1 MLCYTIHHFVELS
14 IRDVR
19 YLLNNFKKGLQI
31 MKLDVV
37 EKDDKLLVKIG
48 GQLLYSEA
56 DQFKEEVLPKI
67 GQHSVVIV
75 DCQDLEFIDS
85 AGTGAIVRLW
95 KECRMVGAELEL
107 IKVIPEVQK
116 LLHLTRLH
124 QLAKVSGLDD
134 AA

>member
-1 MLCYTIHHFVELS
+1 
-14 IRDVR
+14 
-19 YLLNNFKKGLQI
+19 
-31 MKLDVV
+31 MKLNV
-37 EKDDKLLVKIG
+37 EDKEDRLFVQIG

-67 GQHSVVIV
+67 GQHSTVTV
-75 DCQDLEFIDS
+75 DCENLEFIDS

-107 IKVIPEVQK
+107 IRVLPEVQK
-116 LLHLTRLH
+116 LLHMTRLH
-124 QLAKVSGLDD
+124 QLAKVTGIDE

>member
-1 MLCYTIHHFVELS
+1 
-14 IRDVR
+14 
-19 YLLNNFKKGLQI
+19 
-31 MKLDVV
+31 MKLDVQ
-37 EKDDKLLVKIG
+37 EKEDRLLIKIS

-67 GQHSVVIV
+67 GEHSIVTV
-75 DCQDLEFIDS
+75 DCEDLGFIDS

-116 LLHLTRLH
+116 LLHMTRLH
-124 QLAKVSGLDD
+124 QLAKVSGLE

>member
-1 MLCYTIHHFVELS
+1 
-14 IRDVR
+14 
-19 YLLNNFKKGLQI
+19 
-31 MKLDVV
+31 MKLNV
-37 EKDDKLLVKIG
+37 EDKEDRLLVQIG

-67 GQHSVVIV
+67 GQHSTVTVTCENL
-75 DCQDLEFIDS
+75 DFIDS

-107 IKVIPEVQK
+107 IRVLPEVQK
-116 LLHLTRLH
+116 LLHMTRLH
-124 QLAKVSGLDD
+124 QLAKVTGIDE

>member
-1 MLCYTIHHFVELS
+1 
-14 IRDVR
+14 
-19 YLLNNFKKGLQI
+19 
-31 MKLDVV
+31 MKLDINST
-37 EKDDKLLVKIG
+37 EENLFIKIG

-56 DQFKEEVLPKI
+56 DNFKEEVLPKI
-67 GQHSVVIV
+67 GQHSTVTL
-75 DCQDLEFIDS
+75 DCEDLEFIDS

-116 LLHLTRLH
+116 LLHMTRLH
-124 QLAKVSGLDD
+124 QLAKVSGLD

>member
-1 MLCYTIHHFVELS
+1 
-14 IRDVR
+14 
-19 YLLNNFKKGLQI
+19 
-31 MKLDVV
+31 MKLDVQ
-37 EKDDKLLVKIG
+37 DRNDKLFVKIA

-56 DQFKEEVLPKI
+56 DQFKEQILPRI
-67 GQHSVVIV
+67 GQHSTVTI
-75 DCQDLEFIDS
+75 DCEDLKFIDS

-116 LLHLTRLH
+116 LLHMTRLH
-124 QLAKVSGLDD
+124 QLAKVSGLD

>member
-1 MLCYTIHHFVELS
+1 M
-14 IRDVR
+14 R
-19 YLLNNFKKGLQI
+19 
-31 MKLDVV
+31 LDVV
-37 EKDDKLLVKIG
+37 EDKDKLFIKID

-56 DQFKEEVLPKI
+56 DHFKEEILPKI
-67 GQHSVVIV
+67 GQHTTVTI
-75 DCQDLEFIDS
+75 DCENLEFIDS

-116 LLHLTRLH
+116 LLHMTRLH
-124 QLAKVSGLDD
+124 QLAKVTGVD

>member
-1 MLCYTIHHFVELS
+1 
-14 IRDVR
+14 
-19 YLLNNFKKGLQI
+19 
-31 MKLDVV
+31 MKLEVQ
-37 EKDDKLLVKIG
+37 EKDDRLLVKIT

-56 DQFKEEVLPKI
+56 DHFKGQVLPKI
-67 GQHSVVIV
+67 GQHSVVTV
-75 DCQDLEFIDS
+75 DCEDLGFIDS

-107 IKVIPEVQK
+107 VKVIPEVQK

-124 QLAKVSGLDD
+124 QLARVSGIDD

>member
-1 MLCYTIHHFVELS
+1 
-14 IRDVR
+14 
-19 YLLNNFKKGLQI
+19 
-31 MKLDVV
+31 MKLDVHD
-37 EKDDKLLVKIG
+37 ENDRLFIKIG

-56 DQFKEEVLPKI
+56 DHFKEEILPKI
-67 GQHSVVIV
+67 GQHSLVTV

-107 IKVIPEVQK
+107 IKVVPEVQK

-124 QLAKVSGLDD
+124 QLAKVRGLDD

>member
-1 MLCYTIHHFVELS
+1 
-14 IRDVR
+14 
-19 YLLNNFKKGLQI
+19 
-31 MKLDVV
+31 MKLDIND
-37 EKDDKLLVKIG
+37 ENDRLFIKIG

-56 DQFKEEVLPKI
+56 DHFKEEILPKI
-67 GQHSVVIV
+67 GQHSLVTV

-107 IKVIPEVQK
+107 IKVVPEVQK
-116 LLHLTRLH
+116 LLHMTRLH
-124 QLAKVSGLDD
+124 QLATVRGLDD

>member
-1 MLCYTIHHFVELS
+1 
-14 IRDVR
+14 
-19 YLLNNFKKGLQI
+19 
-31 MKLDVV
+31 MKLDV
-37 EKDDKLLVKIG
+37 EDKDDKLFVKIG

-56 DQFKEEVLPKI
+56 DHFKDEILPKI
-67 GQHSVVIV
+67 GQHSTVTV
-75 DCQDLEFIDS
+75 DCEELQFIDS

-124 QLAKVSGLDD
+124 QLAKVSGIDD
-134 AA
+134 NA

>member
-1 MLCYTIHHFVELS
+1 MLEAPPNLGNTKLQ
-14 IRDVR
+14 
-19 YLLNNFKKGLQI
+19 LTKKQI
-31 MKLDVV
+31 GVFLTMKLDVQD
-37 EKDDKLLVKIG
+37 KDDRLLIKIS

-56 DQFKEEVLPKI
+56 DQFKEEILPKI
-67 GQHSVVIV
+67 GQHSVVTV
-75 DCQDLEFIDS
+75 DCEDLGFIDS

-116 LLHLTRLH
+116 LLHMTRLH
-124 QLAKVSGLDD
+124 QLAKVSPLD

>member
-1 MLCYTIHHFVELS
+1 MQ
-14 IRDVR
+14 
-19 YLLNNFKKGLQI
+19 LNIN
-31 MKLDVV
+31 
-37 EKDDKLLVKIG
+37 ENEDKLFVKIN

-56 DQFKEEVLPKI
+56 DHFKEEVLPKI
-67 GQHSVVIV
+67 GQHSTVTI
-75 DCQDLEFIDS
+75 DCEHLEFIDS

-116 LLHLTRLH
+116 LLHMTRLH
-124 QLAKVSGLDD
+124 QLAKVTGVD

>member
-1 MLCYTIHHFVELS
+1 
-14 IRDVR
+14 
-19 YLLNNFKKGLQI
+19 
-31 MKLDVV
+31 MKLEVQNK
-37 EKDDKLLVKIG
+37 EDKLFIKIA

-56 DQFKEEVLPKI
+56 DKFKEALLPKI
-67 GQHSVVIV
+67 GQHSTVTL
-75 DCQDLEFIDS
+75 DCEDLQFIDS

-124 QLAKVSGLDD
+124 QLAKVSGIDD